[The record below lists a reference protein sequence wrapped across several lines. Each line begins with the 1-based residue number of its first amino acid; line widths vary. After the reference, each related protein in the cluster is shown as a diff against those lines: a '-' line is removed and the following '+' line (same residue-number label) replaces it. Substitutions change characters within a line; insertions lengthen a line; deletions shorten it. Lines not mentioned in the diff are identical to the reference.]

1 MFYDGR
7 IDYTRRGVVS
17 MAADWAKIEAEY
29 ITTDTSYRKLADK
42 YNVDQAT
49 IARKAK
55 KEDWVSKRQQHIS
68 TTQAKV
74 LAADVQQKV
83 DRASRLKNVADKLL
97 DRVEDIVEYDQH
109 LTASAIKNLSDALKN
124 IKEAQMIRSAEDIEE
139 QQARIAKLKKEVQD
153 DDKSKT
159 ITVTLEG
166 DLSRY
171 AK

>member
-1 MFYDGR
+1 
-7 IDYTRRGVVS
+7 

-74 LAADVQQKV
+74 LAADTQQKV
-83 DRASRLKNVADKLL
+83 DRASRLKSVADKLL
-97 DRVEDIVEYDQH
+97 DRVEDIVENDPH
-109 LTASAIKNLSDALKN
+109 LTASAIKNLSEAMRN
-124 IKEAQMIRSAEDIEE
+124 IKDTQMIRTAEDIEE
-139 QQARIAKLKKEVQD
+139 QQARIAKLRKEVQD
-153 DDKSKT
+153 DDKSKA
-159 ITVTLEG
+159 ITVVLEG
-166 DLSRY
+166 DLSKY

>member
-1 MFYDGR
+1 
-7 IDYTRRGVVS
+7 

-29 ITTDTSYRKLADK
+29 ITTDNSYRKLADK
-42 YNVDQAT
+42 YHVGQAT
-49 IARKAK
+49 NARKAK

-74 LAADVQQKV
+74 LAADAQQKV

-124 IKEAQMIRSAEDIEE
+124 IKEAQMIRTAEDIEE

-153 DDKSKT
+153 EDKSKA
-159 ITVTLEG
+159 ITVVLEG
-166 DLSRY
+166 DLSKY

>member
-1 MFYDGR
+1 
-7 IDYTRRGVVS
+7 

-55 KEDWVSKRQQHIS
+55 KEDWDSKRQQHIS

-74 LAADVQQKV
+74 LAADAQQKV

-97 DRVEDIVEYDQH
+97 DRVEDIVECDQH

-124 IKEAQMIRSAEDIEE
+124 IKEAQMIRTAEDIEE

-153 DDKSKT
+153 EDKSKA
-159 ITVTLEG
+159 ITVVLEG
-166 DLSRY
+166 DLSKY